1 MGRDRPP
8 GADQKRWTVILFGG
22 MLLATKLTLGAVEKT
37 CNCSTD
43 ISFQK
48 FRTKLAPEI
57 CCLNF
62 TRTKIDTLDWS
73 IFAGTVGLKELY
85 LSNCS
90 ISHIKNVSVDSSS
103 LEILYLDHNQ
113 LNWLP
118 DNFLRKAPSL
128 RVIHLESNQLQNL
141 SESFLEISNQIQ
153 EIYLDFNNLS
163 SLPSG
168 IFKPSL
174 LTLGLSHNNWDCT
187 CNFLEHLKK
196 HILNSF
202 DVVCHTPEHYHGI
215 NIKNISKTELCQIHR
230 LTALFVCLPLVAILV
245 LVTCYFCKHKKK
257 KKNRKTGY
265 ALHGRKEC
273 QLATVEKNG
282 TNRSDD
288 HQCSIPHVMPI
299 HGAAENEKNNLLRDQ
314 ILLKPSAALLGSS
327 RDLYE
332 EVEIKLGAS
341 DDSLACRS
349 LDQDKLGTTKPIIEE
364 EGTIDGEPETET
376 MSVTD
381 VLRDSAD
388 REKLYMNQSV
398 DYYNL
403 VPGIELEDSDH
414 TENENVNLC

>member
-1 MGRDRPP
+1 MGRDRFP
-8 GADQKRWTVILFGG
+8 GTDQKKWTVILFGG
-22 MLLATKLTLGAVEKT
+22 MLLATKFTFGAMEKT

-73 IFAGTVGLKELY
+73 IFAGTVGLKELH
-85 LSNCS
+85 LSNCD
-90 ISHIKNVSVDSSS
+90 ISHIKNVSVGSFS
-103 LEILYLDHNQ
+103 LEILYLDHNK

-118 DNFLRKAPSL
+118 DNFLKHAPSL
-128 RVIHLESNQLQNL
+128 RVIHLENNQLQNL
-141 SESFLEISNQIQ
+141 SESFLETSNHIQ

-174 LTLGLSHNNWDCT
+174 LTLGLSHNSWDCT
-187 CNFLEHLKK
+187 CNFLEHLGKY
-196 HILNSF
+196 ILSSF
-202 DVVCHTPEHYHGI
+202 DIVCHTPEHYYGI
-215 NIKNISKTELCQIHR
+215 NIKNISKAELCQTHR
-230 LTALFVCLPLVAILV
+230 LTALFICLPLVAVLV

-257 KKNRKTGY
+257 TKRKTGY
-265 ALHGRKEC
+265 ALHDRKEC

-288 HQCSIPHVMPI
+288 HQCSIPPI
-299 HGAAENEKNNLLRDQ
+299 MDVNCAAGSENNLLRNQ
-314 ILLKPSAALLGSS
+314 ILLKPSTALLESS

-341 DDSLACRS
+341 DDSLTCRN
-349 LDQDKLGTTKPIIEE
+349 LDQEKLGTTKPVTEE
-364 EGTIDGEPETET
+364 EETIDGEPEAET
-376 MSVTD
+376 LSVTD

-388 REKLYMNQSV
+388 RERLYMNKSV

-414 TENENVNLC
+414 MENENVNLC